1 MPLASH
7 RLEAFHA
14 VARARSFSAAARELG
29 VTQPALSQRVRLLE
43 DELGRPLLTRGPGG
57 VAPTEAGRRLLR
69 YCEAQRALEGEL
81 VDDLSPAPGAGFGG
95 SVRVAGYS
103 SVVRSAVLPALAPL
117 FREHPRLRAEVSVRE
132 MRELPAVLE
141 GGGADFVLIDRA
153 HEAPG
158 LEHEI
163 VGHEELV
170 LVESSLYRARDGV
183 YLDHDPDDQTTLRFL
198 RRRRALPRRIERS
211 FFDDVYGVLEGVAQ
225 GFGRAVVPRHLL
237 APGLPVRAVPGVR
250 PARAPVVLHA
260 RGGGP
265 LPRAH
270 EAARAALARGVAAVL
285 RAAGG
290 GAAGG
295 GAAGGA

>member
-1 MPLASH
+1 MPLASR

-14 VARARSFSAAARELG
+14 VARARSFSGAARGLG

-43 DELGRPLLTRGPGG
+43 EEFGRPLFARGPGG
-57 VAPTEAGRRLLR
+57 VVPTEAGRRLLR
-69 YCEAQRALEGEL
+69 YCEAQRALEDEL

-95 SVRVAGYS
+95 TVRVAGYS

-132 MRELPAVLE
+132 MRELAVVLE
-141 GGGADFVLIDRA
+141 SGAADFVLLDRA
-153 HEAPG
+153 HEAQG
-158 LEHEI
+158 LEHELL
-163 VGHEELV
+163 GHEELV

-183 YLDHDPDDQTTLRFL
+183 YLDHDQDDQTTLRFL
-198 RRRRALPRRIERS
+198 RQRRALPRRVERS

-237 APGLPVRAVPGVR
+237 SPSLPVRQVPGVR

-260 RGGGP
+260 RRTGSR
-265 LPRAH
+265 PRAH
-270 EAARAALARGVAAVL
+270 EAAREALAHGVTAVL
-285 RAAGG
+285 RAARG
-290 GAAGG
+290 
-295 GAAGGA
+295 